1 MAVVNKIIKFSCIDG
16 PGNRMVIFFQG
27 CNYRCTYCHNPE
39 TINHCI
45 NCGICLKNCESSAI
59 VLKKNK
65 ILWLEE
71 KCTQCDRC
79 INVCPHLSTPKTK
92 NYSVDELLEEI
103 KAVAFFIE
111 GITVSGGEATLNIDF
126 ITELFK
132 RVKKELNLT
141 CFVDTNGGLDLS
153 LTPYFVEVT
162 DKFMLDVKSIDSKE
176 HLLIT
181 GSNNSTVIKNLSFLL
196 DAKKLYEVRTVVA
209 PNMNNDKTISAVE
222 KLIDGKCKYKLNY
235 YREDGVRE
243 LGLKFHKK

>member
-45 NCGICLKNCESSAI
+45 NCGICIKSCMSSAI
-59 VLKKNK
+59 TLKNNK
-65 ILWLEE
+65 ILWSEE

-79 INVCPHLSTPKTK
+79 ISVCPHLSTPKTK
-92 NYSVDELLEEI
+92 NYSVDELMSEI
-103 KAVAFFIE
+103 RAVAFFIE

-132 RVKKELNLT
+132 KVKNEFNLT

-153 LTPYFVEVT
+153 LAPDFVDIT
-162 DKFMLDVKSIDSKE
+162 DKFMLDVKSMDNEE
-176 HLLIT
+176 HILIT
-181 GSNNSTVIKNLSFLL
+181 GSDNSTVIKNLNFLL
-196 DAKKLYEVRTVVA
+196 NIDKVHEIRTVVA
-209 PNMNNDKTISAVE
+209 PNMENEKTVSAVE
-222 KLIDGKCKYKLNY
+222 KIIDGRCNYKLNY
-235 YREDGVRE
+235 YRENGVRE
-243 LGLKFHKK
+243 EGLEFHRK